1 MNLYLEYV
9 NLAMGL
15 GKDCP
20 ICLDVVKSPVLLT
33 CTHRFCATCID
44 TWSNRNPTCPLC
56 RATIDR
62 VDTYD
67 STNLLILLCLFLN
80 LFVSVTLFVQRY
92 SVLMLITTIA
102 CIAVIIMESFHS
114 RNNRRFLALLGV
126 IQLYGDAIALSLGS
140 HNGAILLTR
149 TFLIF
154 MGLDALVSRTPWP
167 ISD

>member
-1 MNLYLEYV
+1 MNLYLEYL
-9 NLAMGL
+9 NQAMGL

-44 TWSNRNPTCPLC
+44 TWSKRNPTCPLC
-56 RATIDR
+56 RGTIDR
-62 VDTYD
+62 VELYD

-80 LFVSVTLFVQRY
+80 LFVSVTLLIQRY
-92 SVLMLITTIA
+92 SDPMLITTIA

-114 RNNRRFLALLGV
+114 RNNRRFLTLLGV
-126 IQLYGDAIALSLGS
+126 IQLYGDAIALAMGS